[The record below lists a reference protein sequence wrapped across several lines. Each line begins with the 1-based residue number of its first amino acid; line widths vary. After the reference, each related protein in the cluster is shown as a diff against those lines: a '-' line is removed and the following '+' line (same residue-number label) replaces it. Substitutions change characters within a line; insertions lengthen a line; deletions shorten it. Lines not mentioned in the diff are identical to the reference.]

1 MGISGVIV
9 VLNEQ
14 KVLRRALENLQ
25 RFTNEIVLVDS
36 HSTDDTLK
44 IAAEY
49 NCRIFQRDFD
59 NHRDQKN
66 FAIEQCKSEWIFL
79 LDADEYC
86 NNKLVEFLLPQGDK
100 QAPLLEWM
108 NSLGYD
114 ALGLPRY
121 NLEDGVGPRGW
132 PDIQTRLFK
141 YYCRHVGHS
150 AHHQTTGNA
159 KNPAVISDTGF
170 GWIYHDKTLE
180 RQKQQN
186 RMYYFMSPQ
195 DYKVLPEGVSPEF
208 ATRFSKGPQNPS
220 NPDCYNEYL
229 KVIKPNATD
238 I

>member
-79 LDADEYC
+79 LDADDGTLHSLRPSGKPEEISAGFSIIR
-86 NNKLVEFLLPQGDK
+86 LRSFVEAD
-100 QAPLLEWM
+100 ACHV
-108 NSLGYD
+108 
-114 ALGLPRY
+114 ALG
-121 NLEDGVGPRGW
+121 
-132 PDIQTRLFK
+132 
-141 YYCRHVGHS
+141 
-150 AHHQTTGNA
+150 
-159 KNPAVISDTGF
+159 AVI
-170 GWIYHDKTLE
+170 
-180 RQKQQN
+180 
-186 RMYYFMSPQ
+186 
-195 DYKVLPEGVSPEF
+195 
-208 ATRFSKGPQNPS
+208 A
-220 NPDCYNEYL
+220 
-229 KVIKPNATD
+229 
-238 I
+238 